1 MLGLLCFSRS
11 LSDET
16 KSILARKI
24 HELPDEPE
32 GKQMLTLFRINGIQK
47 YEPHDLITTKELL
60 MEYSTLL
67 KKPWRGRGRK

>member
-1 MLGLLCFSRS
+1 
-11 LSDET
+11 
-16 KSILARKI
+16 
-24 HELPDEPE
+24 LPDEPE